1 MPIITEVEGDT
12 KDMNGSLELLTDEQL
27 CADCSRSSQAVE
39 ELVRRYQK
47 LVRRCARPYFL
58 AGAEFDDLLQ
68 EGMLGLLHAVSLYD
82 AQRDASFRT
91 FAAVCVRNR
100 LISAVR
106 AAESPKNRIL
116 NDSIPLCTFSLDAPT
131 DEQPSTPAEKSPEEL
146 LIGKEEFAEFR
157 ERLWRALSPLER
169 GILELYLEGFSYR
182 EIAAHL
188 HRSTKTVDNAV
199 QRIRKKI
206 ARLCPPASTA

>member
-1 MPIITEVEGDT
+1 
-12 KDMNGSLELLTDEQL
+12 MNCSLELLTDEQL
-27 CADCSRSSQAVE
+27 CADCGQSGQAVE

-82 AQRDASFRT
+82 AQRDASFKT

-100 LISAVR
+100 MISAVR
-106 AAESPKNRIL
+106 AADSPKNRLL
-116 NDSIPLCTFSLDAPT
+116 NDSIPLCTFSLDAST
-131 DEQPSTPAEKSPEEL
+131 DEPPATPAEKSPEEL
-146 LIGKEEFAEFR
+146 LIGREEFAEFR
-157 ERLWRALSPLER
+157 ERLRGALSPLER
-169 GILELYLEGFSYR
+169 RILESYLEGFSYR
-182 EIAAHL
+182 EIAASL